1 MSTPSRWSTL
11 LQQLPGW
18 ARRWL
23 VRPGLVAPTAIPEAL
38 WQQVLRG
45 LPCLAD
51 LNREEQARLQALC
64 ARFLADKEFHGAQ
77 GLAVSDA
84 MALAVAAQACL
95 PLLYWGPDALDW
107 YDDFVGIVLHAGEV
121 LAPRETLDEAGVLH
135 HWREPLIGEAMAGGP
150 VMLAWSHVRGDRQAQ
165 TQGHNLVIHEFA
177 HKLDLRGK
185 PAGTPANG
193 CPPLPAGFMGLGPSA
208 ARQRWQQ
215 DWSAAYAEFC
225 QQLALAERFG
235 QPAPWLDPYA
245 AQAPAEF
252 FACACEAYWV
262 ARQRFGLEF
271 PALAALLDAFFR
283 RPPR

>member
-95 PLLYWGPDALDW
+95 PLLYWGPDALDC

-121 LAPRETLDEAGVLH
+121 LAPREALDEAGVLH

-193 CPPLPAGFMGLGPSA
+193 CPQLPAGFMGLDRPSA
-208 ARQRWQQ
+208 QRRWQQ
-215 DWSAAYAEFC
+215 DWSAAYAHFC
-225 QQLALAERFG
+225 EQLALAERFG

-262 ARQRFGLEF
+262 ARPRFALEF

>member
-1 MSTPSRWSTL
+1 MSLPSRWTRL
-11 LQQLPGW
+11 LQGLPGW

-23 VRPGLVAPTAIPEAL
+23 VRPGLLPPAAIPEAL
-38 WQQVLRG
+38 WQQTLDRLPWLAG
-45 LPCLAD
+45 LGPD
-51 LNREEQARLQALC
+51 EQARLRELC

-77 GLAVSDA
+77 GLEISDA

-95 PLLYWGPDALDW
+95 PLLYWGPDALGW
-107 YDDFVGIVLHAGEV
+107 YDDFVGIVLHPDEV
-121 LAPRETLDEAGVLH
+121 LAPREALDAAGVLH
-135 HWREPLIGEAMAGGP
+135 HWQEPLIGEAMAGGP
-150 VMLAWSHVRGDRQAQ
+150 VMLAWSHVQGDRQAL
-165 TQGHNLVIHEFA
+165 TEGRNLVIHEFA

-185 PAGTPANG
+185 PAGSDANG
-193 CPPLPAGFMGLGPSA
+193 CPPLPAGFMGLGPGA

-225 QQLALAERFG
+225 QQLELAERFG
-235 QPAPWLDPYA
+235 QPAPWLDAYA

-262 ARQRFGLEF
+262 ARERFALEF
-271 PALAALLDAFFR
+271 PQLAPLLDAFFR

>member
-1 MSTPSRWSTL
+1 MNPPSRWSTL
-11 LQQLPGW
+11 LQRLPGW

-23 VRPGLVAPTAIPEAL
+23 VRPGLLPPAAIPEAL

-45 LPCLAD
+45 LPWLAD
-51 LNREEQARLQALC
+51 LDREEKTRLQALC

-77 GLAVSDA
+77 GLVVSDA
-84 MALAVAAQACL
+84 MALTVAAQACL

-107 YDDFVGIVLHAGEV
+107 YDDFVGIVLHPGEV
-121 LAPRETLDEAGVLH
+121 LAPREALDAAGVLH

-150 VMLAWSHVRGDRQAQ
+150 VMLAWSHVRGDRQTQ

-177 HKLDLRGK
+177 HKLDLHGK
-185 PAGTPANG
+185 PAGSDANG
-193 CPPLPAGFMGLGPSA
+193 CPPLPAGFMGLKRSSA
-208 ARQRWQQ
+208 QSRWQQ
-215 DWSAAYAEFC
+215 DWSAAYAHFC

-262 ARQRFGLEF
+262 ARERFALEF
-271 PALAALLDAFFR
+271 PPLAPLLDAFFK

>member
-1 MSTPSRWSTL
+1 MNARSRWSTL
-11 LQQLPGW
+11 LQRLPGW
-18 ARRWL
+18 VRGWL
-23 VRPGLVAPTAIPEAL
+23 VRPGLVPPTAIPEAL

-45 LPCLAD
+45 LPCLAE
-51 LNREEQARLQALC
+51 LSREEQARLQALC

-121 LAPRETLDEAGVLH
+121 LAPREALDEAGVLH
-135 HWREPLIGEAMAGGP
+135 HWREPLIGETMAGGP

-215 DWSAAYAEFC
+215 DWSAAYAHFC

-262 ARQRFGLEF
+262 ARERFALEF

>member
-1 MSTPSRWSTL
+1 MTARTRWSTL
-11 LQQLPGW
+11 LQWLPGW

-23 VRPGLVAPTAIPEAL
+23 DRPGLVQPSAIPEAL
-38 WQQVLRG
+38 WQQTLHG
-45 LPCLAD
+45 LPCLAE
-51 LNREEQARLQALC
+51 LSHEEKARLRDLC

-77 GLAVSDA
+77 GLQVSDK

-95 PLLYWGPDALDW
+95 PLLYWGPEALDC

-165 TQGHNLVIHEFA
+165 THGHNLVIHEFA

-185 PAGTPANG
+185 SAGTPANG
-193 CPPLPAGFMGLGPSA
+193 CPQLPAGFMGLDRPSA
-208 ARQRWQQ
+208 QRRWQQ
-215 DWSAAYAEFC
+215 DWSAAYAHFC
-225 QQLALAERFG
+225 EQLALAERFG

-262 ARQRFGLEF
+262 ARPRFAHEF

>member
-1 MSTPSRWSTL
+1 MSTPSRWPTL
-11 LQQLPGW
+11 LQWLPGW

-38 WQQVLRG
+38 WQQVLHD

-51 LNREEQARLQALC
+51 LSREEQARLQALC

-77 GLAVSDA
+77 GLAISDA

-107 YDDFVGIVLHAGEV
+107 YDDFVGIVLHPGEV
-121 LAPRETLDEAGVLH
+121 LAPREALDEAGVLH

-252 FACACEAYWV
+252 FACTCEAYWV
-262 ARQRFGLEF
+262 ARERFELEF
-271 PALAALLDAFFR
+271 PALAALLDTFFR